1 METQFEANA
10 DIKTGSTAVK
20 HLHSNKSVLPK
31 EDGVDILVLCL
42 HQDHKNGLY
51 LKMCGVCKLSQRDI
65 LSLQLQRFAIVLKGF
80 FVNNTVSRFYG
91 WPSRKGLR
99 EELWSDELDVFL
111 NRKATKEEIRIAG
124 IKLSAAH

>member
-1 METQFEANA
+1 MENEFEANT
-10 DIKTGSTAVK
+10 DTKIGSAAVE
-20 HLHSNKSVLPK
+20 HPHSNKSVLPK

-51 LKMCGVCKLSQRDI
+51 LKMCGVCKICQRDN

-80 FVNNTVSRFYG
+80 FGNNTISRFYG
-91 WPSRKGLR
+91 RPSRNGLR
-99 EELWSDELDVFL
+99 EELRSDVFL
-111 NRKATKEEIRIAG
+111 NSKATKEEIRIAG